1 MVGSDALAQ
10 LGNTP
15 APNFPNGF
23 SFGVDAK
30 VYKVKFYKNE
40 NTVGHFSAG
49 KTTAV
54 NVLVDID

>member
-23 SFGVDAK
+23 SFGVDAR

-40 NTVGHFSAG
+40 NTVGYFSAG

-54 NVLVDID
+54 NVLVEID